1 VASYDVN
8 GDGLVNILDLILVAQ
23 HFGESIATIKG
34 VVTDASTGLPIPGVA
49 VVLAGN
55 SVLTDAG
62 GNYTFDN
69 ITPGSYIVS
78 FTKTGYQT
86 VTL

>member
-1 VASYDVN
+1 
-8 GDGLVNILDLILVAQ
+8 
-23 HFGESIATIKG
+23 